1 MKPKSIIDTAL
12 RLIVA
17 GGICAGTLL
26 PATADAKE
34 PKKGKKA
41 AQAPLPPEGQEL
53 DVKAGDLAKVT
64 YQGPANVQSF
74 TQAGPKLWRSAGV
87 SYDEVERDGFSVYL
101 LRVKTENKRVVI
113 DLHTRKV
120 SFYTGS
126 IDGEPEASYPLLSA
140 SSGKAK

>member
-1 MKPKSIIDTAL
+1 MKPKSIIDTAV
-12 RLIVA
+12 RLILA

-26 PATADAKE
+26 PATAAAKE

-53 DVKAGDLAKVT
+53 DVKAADLTKVT

-74 TQAGPKLWRSAGV
+74 TQIGPKRWRNAALF
-87 SYDEVERDGFSVYL
+87 YQEVERDEFSVYL
-101 LRVKTENKRVVI
+101 LRVKTDNERVVI

-120 SFYTGS
+120 SFFTAS
-126 IDGEPEASYPLLSA
+126 IDGSPDASYPLLSA
-140 SSGKAK
+140 SSGNP